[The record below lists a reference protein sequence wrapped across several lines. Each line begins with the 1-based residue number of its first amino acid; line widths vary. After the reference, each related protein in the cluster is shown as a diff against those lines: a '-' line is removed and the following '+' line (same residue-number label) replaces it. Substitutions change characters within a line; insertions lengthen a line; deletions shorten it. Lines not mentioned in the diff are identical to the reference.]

1 MDLLGPPVEAGG
13 RTDQVAATL
22 EGGAAGALRVFQV
35 VDGGEMA
42 VEEAG
47 IGQRPQM
54 LSGLEFRRV
63 RWEEEQVDVVG
74 HLQPG
79 AGMPARAVE
88 H

>member
-1 MDLLGPPVEAGG
+1 MVAKWRL
-13 RTDQVAATL
+13 RRQVL
-22 EGGAAGALRVFQV
+22 VSGHQS
-35 VDGGEMA
+35 
-42 VEEAG
+42 
-47 IGQRPQM
+47 PQM

-88 H
+88 P